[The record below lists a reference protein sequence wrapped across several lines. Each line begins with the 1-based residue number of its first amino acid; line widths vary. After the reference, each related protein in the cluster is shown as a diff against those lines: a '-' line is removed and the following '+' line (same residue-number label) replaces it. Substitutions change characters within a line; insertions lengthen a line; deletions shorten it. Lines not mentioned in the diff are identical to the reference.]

1 VTALAE
7 FQLIGEVRVLSAEL
21 LGVSGLL
28 SGIVGL
34 YFTGLSL
41 TDATYRADHVTSVVA
56 ELRTVISARA
66 LYRAALHAS
75 GSEDPADEAPPP
87 ADGAGGQSSSGRSSR
102 RFPSRTSAERTATRM
117 KASAA

>member
-1 VTALAE
+1 
-7 FQLIGEVRVLSAEL
+7 
-21 LGVSGLL
+21 VSGLL

-66 LYRAALHAS
+66 LYRSALQAS
-75 GSEDPADEAPPP
+75 GIEEPADDAGPPSDR
-87 ADGAGGQSSSGRSSR
+87 AEGQSSSRTSSKRS
-102 RFPSRTSAERTATRM
+102 PSRTSADRTATRT